1 MNMNLR
7 LLTRA
12 ALLLALTLVVQMMGF
27 PQMVTG
33 PLVNFFLFI
42 SVIFVGI
49 GGGAAI
55 GVLTP
60 WIALSRGILPAP
72 LAPMVPF
79 IILGNFSLVVL
90 FGLLRRFNKYLAM
103 IVAAVVKFFILASGV
118 RFFVQVPA
126 PVAKAMQVPQLIT
139 AIAGG
144 IFALIIAELLKD
156 RLSSSNLSNES

>member
-1 MNMNLR
+1 MNTNLR

-12 ALLLALTLVVQMMGF
+12 ALLLALTLAVQMMGF
-27 PQMVTG
+27 PQLVTG

-55 GVLTP
+55 GALTP

-79 IILGNFSLVVL
+79 IILGNLSLVIL
-90 FGLLRRFNKYLAM
+90 FGLLRKLNKYLA
-103 IVAAVVKFFILASGV
+103 ITVAAVVKFLILASGV

-126 PVAKAMQVPQLIT
+126 PVAKAMQTPQLIT
-139 AIAGG
+139 ALAGG
-144 IFALIIAELLKD
+144 VFALIIAELLKD
-156 RLSSSNLSNES
+156 RVSPSKVSNG